1 MIFLGV
7 FRYFRGKHLEM
18 WTFPQ
23 ILVSLNTLWHLQI
36 ASYTFKDFPQVHL
49 ETTIFPTYTW
59 RFPSVSQNIRRI
71 RIFFQFHLQLF
82 SDTSIFPLI
91 HLKTSIIFPRKM
103 WRLQSF
109 SKFNYFGD
117 FCVVFYQIRLEP
129 FLFSRLCQDIDGDF
143 NVSPNFSQIQL
154 RDFHLNQHKLQTPH
168 R

>member
-18 WTFPQ
+18 WTFPL

-71 RIFFQFHLQLF
+71 RIFSNFIYNF
-82 SDTSIFPLI
+82 SPTLPY
-91 HLKTSIIFPRKM
+91 FPRYT

-109 SKFNYFGD
+109 LPER
-117 FCVVFYQIRLEP
+117 C
-129 FLFSRLCQDIDGDF
+129 GDF
-143 NVSPNFSQIQL
+143 NLFPNLIILGTSVSCFTRYDWNLFCFQ
-154 RDFHLNQHKLQTPH
+154 DFAKT
-168 R
+168 